1 MGLLKADRPMRGKE
15 AEPPL
20 VQQQRAQCGILVLAI
35 VSSLHHNDINTCPLP
50 PSTLHPSPGPGPGHR
65 HHNSSWRH
73 DYLRYRPLFV
83 LPGVAAAQHLSLF
96 EP

>member
-1 MGLLKADRPMRGKE
+1 MRGKEAE

-50 PSTLHPSPGPGPGHR
+50 PSTGPGPGHH

-73 DYLRYRPLFV
+73 DYLRHRPLFV
-83 LPGVAAAQHLSLF
+83 LPGVAAAAQHLSLF

>member
-1 MGLLKADRPMRGKE
+1 MGLLKADRPMRGKG
-15 AEPPL
+15 AEPPW
-20 VQQQRAQCGILVLAI
+20 VQQQRTQCGILVLAI

-50 PSTLHPSPGPGPGHR
+50 PSTPSTGPGPGHH

-83 LPGVAAAQHLSLF
+83 LPGVAAAAQHLSLF